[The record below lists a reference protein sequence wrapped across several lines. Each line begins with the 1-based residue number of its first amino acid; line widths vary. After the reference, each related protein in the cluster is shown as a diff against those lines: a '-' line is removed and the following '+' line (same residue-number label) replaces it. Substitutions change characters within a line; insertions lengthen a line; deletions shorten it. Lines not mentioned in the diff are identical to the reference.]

1 MSSSYESNQ
10 IQMLIGQIEQRDAEI
25 EKLRSIIAHHEMRSN
40 MEATFQAT
48 EKQKDQSMTSD
59 DVIIIDQLLQC
70 QDDSLKQFEED
81 HEQWTSLFGNQYN
94 TYRLK
99 DETKAMKYWNS
110 RAAVVEFMFAWFIH
124 IKSQHKKPLQL
135 VRLSVVLF
143 HYGCPQPIWRILHK
157 LKLCL
162 SYEKTRLFMETAGKV
177 PVGEKLKWIREPS
190 ISIFGADN
198 CAYYNHQNFIRDGK
212 PTHFLSTINWYERFI
227 SETLKHHMKPEDEMF
242 TNNFSANKPTLM

>member
-25 EKLRSIIAHHEMRSN
+25 EKLQSIIAHHEMRSN

-59 DVIIIDQLLQC
+59 DGIIIDQLLQC

-110 RAAVVEFMFAWFIH
+110 RAAVVDFLFEWFIH
-124 IKSQHKKPLQL
+124 IESQLNP
-135 VRLSVVLF
+135 
-143 HYGCPQPIWRILHK
+143 
-157 LKLCL
+157 
-162 SYEKTRLFMETAGKV
+162 
-177 PVGEKLKWIREPS
+177 
-190 ISIFGADN
+190 
-198 CAYYNHQNFIRDGK
+198 
-212 PTHFLSTINWYERFI
+212 
-227 SETLKHHMKPEDEMF
+227 
-242 TNNFSANKPTLM
+242 NN